1 MGKRSQQKTIAAL
14 WKAMGKSILLAAPT
28 GRAAQ
33 RLAEMTKR
41 EAKTIHRL
49 LAFDPKTMH
58 FRFDEQNPLE
68 AEAIIV
74 DETSMLDLFLTH
86 SLIKAIPS
94 GAQVLLVGDIDQ
106 LPSVGPG
113 MVLRD
118 MIASEQISVIRLT
131 EVFRKAASSQIITNA
146 HMINAGQFPHLT
158 STTKFA
164 ESDCLWLEASEPPLS
179 TIN

>member
-1 MGKRSQQKTIAAL
+1 
-14 WKAMGKSILLAAPT
+14 MGKSILLAAPT

-49 LAFDPKTMH
+49 LAFDPKTMR

-74 DETSMLDLFLTH
+74 DETSTLDLFLAH
-86 SLIKAIPS
+86 SLVKAVPPH
-94 GAQVLLVGDIDQ
+94 AQVLLVGDIDQ

-113 MVLRD
+113 MILRD
-118 MIASEQISVIRLT
+118 MISSEQIPVVRLT
-131 EVFRKAASSQIITNA
+131 EVFKQAQKSHIITNA
-146 HMINAGQFPHLT
+146 NLIKLVSFP
-158 STTKFA
+158 
-164 ESDCLWLEASEPPLS
+164 SDANHQVCRIGLPLFGGCRASIRSGEHSSSCQRVLAQVWH
-179 TIN
+179 